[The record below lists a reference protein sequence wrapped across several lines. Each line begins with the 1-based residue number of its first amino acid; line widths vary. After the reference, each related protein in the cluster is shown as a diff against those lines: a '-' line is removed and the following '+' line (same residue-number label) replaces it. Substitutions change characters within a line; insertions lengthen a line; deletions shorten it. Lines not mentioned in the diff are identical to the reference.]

1 MPPLKTAASQLAPG
15 QMPRRSYA
23 LLAGILGLLP
33 MLLPLSV
40 DGSLPPMPAVADYFK
55 TSTASVQYSLSAVVL
70 GIAIGQLVYGPL
82 SDRFGRKPVIIVGIS
97 LYIATAIACSQAE
110 SISTLIGL
118 RFLQGF
124 FACSGII
131 VARAVIRDLFDREA
145 GARLFALMMG
155 IHGIMPT
162 IAPGVSGWI
171 TQDYGWR
178 AVFWTMAA
186 FGLFVVLTVIF
197 GLAESHTK
205 RNPDAVHPAVLFRN
219 YRTILRNRAFRSNAT
234 CACFMYGALMAYF
247 AGAPVGLI
255 QYLGLSPV
263 EFGIAMAVPIV
274 FYMVAQV
281 AVSRIVH
288 GLGMERMIRIG
299 VVMAVIAGIGML
311 GFVLSGI
318 INVYTLMAPM
328 VLVLTSLAFIVPGTT
343 AGAMSPFAHMAGAAS
358 SLLGFIQFLAAAI
371 ATAMIGLLNDGTP
384 LPMAAAIC
392 VCTIG
397 AAIAYL
403 ALIRPLRR
411 NEDVTA

>member
-1 MPPLKTAASQLAPG
+1 MSPGRYAFLA
-15 QMPRRSYA
+15 A
-23 LLAGILGLLP
+23 LLGILP

-40 DGSLPPMPAVADYFK
+40 DGSLPLVPAVADYFK

-70 GIAIGQLVYGPL
+70 GIAVGQLVYGPL
-82 SDRFGRKPVIIVGIS
+82 SDRFGRKPVIIVGVL
-97 LYIATAIACSQAE
+97 LYVAIACACARAPDIE
-110 SISTLIGL
+110 SLIGL

-162 IAPGVSGWI
+162 LAPGVSGWV
-171 TQDYGWR
+171 TQEYGWR
-178 AVFWTMAA
+178 AVFWVMAA
-186 FGLFVVLTVIF
+186 FGLFAALAIFF
-197 GLAESHTK
+197 GLAESNK
-205 RNPDAVHPAVLFRN
+205 SRNPEALRPSVLFRN
-219 YRTILRNRAFRSNAT
+219 YRAILRDRSFRSYAI
-234 CACFMYGALMAYF
+234 CASFMYGALMAYF

-274 FYMVAQV
+274 FYMVAQIAV
-281 AVSRIVH
+281 AHIVH
-288 GLGMERMIRIG
+288 GVGMDKMIRIG
-299 VVMAVIAGIGML
+299 AMMAVTAGIGML
-311 GFVLSGI
+311 AFVLSGI
-318 INVYTLMAPM
+318 INVYTLMGPV
-328 VLVLTSLAFIVPGTT
+328 VLILTSLAFIFPGTT

-384 LPMAAAIC
+384 LPMAAAVCI
-392 VCTIG
+392 CTIC
-397 AAIAYL
+397 AAISYL
-403 ALIRPLRR
+403 ALIRPLHRT
-411 NEDVTA
+411 DVVA